1 MTEKIKTK
9 TKRKTIIWGV
19 LFLCSTLGIAQNA
32 ERKSYF
38 TIARVKYQGG
48 GDWYN
53 DPTAIPNLLQFIQR
67 ETTIQTASEEKKVE
81 IMDQELF
88 SFPILFMTG
97 HGKIYFSEEEA
108 KRLRN
113 YLTHGGFLLA
123 DDDYGMDKFFKAAMK
138 KVFPDKDL
146 VELPFNHPIYHSHFS
161 FNNGLPKIHE
171 HDGGPPQG
179 YGIFHEGRMVIFY
192 TYNTN
197 ISDGWAD
204 PEVHK
209 DPQQVRLQALKM
221 GTNIVVYVLTN

>member
-1 MTEKIKTK
+1 MNRTNLFNVILV
-9 TKRKTIIWGV
+9 IM
-19 LFLCSTLGIAQNA
+19 FLCIAKGFPQSA
-32 ERKSYF
+32 ERKSLL

-53 DPTAIPNLLQFIQR
+53 DATAIPNLLQFIQR
-67 ETTIQTASEEKKVE
+67 ETTMQTAADEKKVE

-97 HGKIYFSEEEA
+97 HGKISFSEEEA
-108 KRLRN
+108 ERLRT
-113 YLTHGGFLLA
+113 YLTKGGFLLA
-123 DDDYGMDKFFKAAMK
+123 DDDYGMDKFFRAAMK
-138 KVFPDKDL
+138 KVFPDKEL
-146 VELPFNHPIYHSHFS
+146 VELPFNHAIYRCHFS

-179 YGIFHEGRMVIFY
+179 FALFHEGRMVVFY
-192 TYNTN
+192 SYNTN

-209 DPQQVRLQALKM
+209 DPQPVRLRALKM
-221 GTNIVVYVLTN
+221 GANIIVYVLSN

>member
-1 MTEKIKTK
+1 MNRTNLFNVILV
-9 TKRKTIIWGV
+9 IM
-19 LFLCSTLGIAQNA
+19 FLCIAKGFPQNA
-32 ERKSYF
+32 ERKSLL

-53 DPTAIPNLLQFIQR
+53 DATAIPNLLQFIQR
-67 ETTIQTASEEKKVE
+67 ETTMQTAADEKKVE

-97 HGKIYFSEEEA
+97 HGKISFSEEEA
-108 KRLRN
+108 ERLRT
-113 YLTHGGFLLA
+113 YLTKGGFLLA
-123 DDDYGMDKFFKAAMK
+123 DDDYGMDKFFRAAMK
-138 KVFPDKDL
+138 KVFPDKEL
-146 VELPFNHPIYHSHFS
+146 VELPFNHAIYRCHFS

-179 YGIFHEGRMVIFY
+179 FALFHEGRMVVFY
-192 TYNTN
+192 SYNTN

-209 DPQQVRLQALKM
+209 DPQPVRLRALKM
-221 GTNIVVYVLTN
+221 GANIIVYVLSN